1 MPALGLGYSMQDSQD
16 QGGSLGNVNLHVRA
30 KVASL
35 VSNSL
40 QPCGLYSLPGSSV
53 HGISEARILDWV
65 VILFSRGSSWS
76 RDRIQVSCIASGF
89 FIDLAT
95 RKAGKNV
102 LHCVTQWWKIVLGA
116 RNHFYLMNILTHI
129 THSKEYLAFQI
140 SVNGIP
146 FIQGDL
152 KS

>member
-1 MPALGLGYSMQDSQD
+1 ME
-16 QGGSLGNVNLHVRA
+16 
-30 KVASL
+30 
-35 VSNSL
+35 
-40 QPCGLYSLPGSSV
+40 CSLPGSSIQGDSPGMNTGV
-53 HGISEARILDWV
+53 GCHDFFQGIFPTQASNSGLLHCKWILYCLSHQESPRILVWV

-76 RDRIQVSCIASGF
+76 RDQIQVSCIASGF
-89 FIDLAT
+89 FTDLAT

-116 RNHFYLMNILTHI
+116 RNCFYLMNILTHI